1 MVEVTLYTWN
11 LAESLGS
18 VTCMNELTE
27 IFESQDVA
35 PLAFKVLFVLF
46 IDIVVIVVGVE
57 LLLVVNV
64 SSELA
69 LISSR

>member
-1 MVEVTLYTWN
+1 
-11 LAESLGS
+11 
-18 VTCMNELTE
+18 MNELTE

-35 PLAFKVLFVLF
+35 PFEFKVLFVLF
-46 IDIVVIVVGVE
+46 MDIVVIVVGVE